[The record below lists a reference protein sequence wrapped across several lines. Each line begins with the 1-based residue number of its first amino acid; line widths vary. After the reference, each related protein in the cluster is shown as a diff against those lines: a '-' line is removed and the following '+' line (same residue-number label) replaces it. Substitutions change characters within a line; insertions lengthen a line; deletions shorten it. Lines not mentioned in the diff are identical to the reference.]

1 MSARVDSVRAL
12 FYPRPRHVV
21 LQGLLLRLRD
31 AAPRLVRQNL
41 PSVARRILP
50 EGVSRG
56 MIEIGL
62 AISGA
67 QAAYK
72 LMRQGIQV
80 GRDLQDMGQQLQ
92 QWANCMADI
101 DQAEKMVEKPP
112 WYKALGGGTQAQ
124 AMEVFLARK
133 QAQKM
138 RDDLREL
145 ISHPAI
151 LGPSHWQEF
160 LKIEADIR
168 KQKREHEFKRME
180 MKQTIIEWAA
190 GVALFFVLVGALVA
204 FIWLARAA

>member
-1 MSARVDSVRAL
+1 
-12 FYPRPRHVV
+12 
-21 LQGLLLRLRD
+21 
-31 AAPRLVRQNL
+31 
-41 PSVARRILP
+41 
-50 EGVSRG
+50 
-56 MIEIGL
+56 MIEIGV
-62 AISGA
+62 AIAGA
-67 QAAYK
+67 QAAYNFLK
-72 LMRQGIQV
+72 KGVSV

-101 DQAEKMVEKPP
+101 DQAEKMADKPP

-160 LKIEADIR
+160 LRIEAEIR
-168 KQKREHEFKRME
+168 KQKREHEFRKME
-180 MKQTIIEWAA
+180 IKQKIIEWAA
-190 GVALFFVLVGALVA
+190 GIALFLILIAGLVGFV
-204 FIWLARAA
+204 WLANA

>member
-1 MSARVDSVRAL
+1 
-12 FYPRPRHVV
+12 
-21 LQGLLLRLRD
+21 
-31 AAPRLVRQNL
+31 
-41 PSVARRILP
+41 
-50 EGVSRG
+50 

-101 DQAEKMVEKPP
+101 DQAEKMAEKPP

-124 AMEVFLARK
+124 AVEVFLAKK
-133 QAQKM
+133 QSEKM
-138 RDDLREL
+138 RDELRQL

-168 KQKREHEFKRME
+168 KQKRQHEYRRME
-180 MKQTIIEWAA
+180 MKQRIIEWAA
-190 GVALFFVLVGALVA
+190 GVALFIVLLGGLVGFV
-204 FIWLARAA
+204 WLFNA

>member
-1 MSARVDSVRAL
+1 
-12 FYPRPRHVV
+12 
-21 LQGLLLRLRD
+21 
-31 AAPRLVRQNL
+31 
-41 PSVARRILP
+41 
-50 EGVSRG
+50 
-56 MIEIGL
+56 MIEIGV
-62 AISGA
+62 AIAGA
-67 QAAYK
+67 QAAYSFLK
-72 LMRQGIQV
+72 KGVSV

-101 DQAEKMVEKPP
+101 DQAEKMADKPP

-160 LKIEADIR
+160 LRIEAEIR
-168 KQKREHEFKRME
+168 KQKREHEFRKME
-180 MKQTIIEWAA
+180 IKQTIIEWIA
-190 GVALFFVLVGALVA
+190 GVFLFILGVGALVG
-204 FIWLARAA
+204 FVWLANA

>member
-1 MSARVDSVRAL
+1 LSARVDSVRAL

>member
-1 MSARVDSVRAL
+1 MSACVGGVRAF

-21 LQGLLLRLRD
+21 LQGLLLRLRN

-56 MIEIGL
+56 MIDPVT
-62 AISGA
+62 AIAGA
-67 QAAYK
+67 TAAFNFLK
-72 LMRQGIQV
+72 KGVQV

-92 QWANCMADI
+92 QWAGCMAEL
-101 DQAEKMVEKPP
+101 DQAEKMAEKPP

-133 QAQKM
+133 KAQQM
-138 RDDLREL
+138 RDELRQI

-160 LKIEADIR
+160 LRIEAEIR
-168 KQKREHEFKRME
+168 KQKREHEFRRME
-180 MKQTIIEWAA
+180 IKQAIIEWAA
-190 GVALFFVLVGALVA
+190 GVALFFLLVGSTVG
-204 FIWLARAA
+204 FIWLARTA